1 MPNKAAQIIETPANV
16 RNTILEE
23 ALRVTGEKLNN
34 TEHQLEERLSS
45 MSLMLEQRGWTSINE
60 YNDEGPDLDQVK
72 TASKQIRNLMAL
84 NPIIKRGSKLR
95 VSYTW
100 SKGIEFGK
108 VPGSSRGRGAN
119 IQALID
125 NPINQ
130 RYVFSPEAHQE
141 LEQIAYSDGLALL
154 LGDES
159 NKTFQRLWIGEMTA
173 DYRNPDNSEEIWAY
187 RRSWKSYNTKDGTP
201 INRWYFTDTF
211 ADKRVATISYN
222 NTDEQVD
229 QNHLL
234 LDQSFNGQVG
244 WAYGVPDALSAITWV
259 RMYKEFLVNGKIMS
273 DALAQFAFKAVT
285 QSKNGGD
292 NASMK
297 LGQPGQSGSTAVLG
311 GGNDLVPISSAGKGY
326 DFDSGR
332 ALAAQ
337 IAAGLE
343 VSLVHLLSDPGA
355 SGSSYGSA
363 SNLDLP
369 TKRAILS
376 RQETWKSYYKRIL
389 AFMGAPDATVSFPTL
404 DEPDF
409 YREVQALLL
418 GWGSGVLDVEEFR
431 VKLLALLN
439 IVSAKAKAPEGVL
452 LPNNEKSLARKDI
465 DTDAT
470 GGASNQGQGS
480 SSTVGQGQNAN
491 DLRSDTLA
499 NSLKAMSDDRIME
512 MLEDIKGKL
521 ESN

>member
-1 MPNKAAQIIETPANV
+1 MANKAAQIMETPANI
-16 RNTILEE
+16 RNAVLEE

-45 MSLMLEQRGWTSINE
+45 MSLMLEQRGWTSISE
-60 YNDEGPDLDQVK
+60 YGDEGPDLDQVK
-72 TASKQIRNLMAL
+72 KASSQIRNLMAL

-100 SKGIEFGK
+100 SKGVEFGGVK
-108 VPGSSRGRGAN
+108 GGGRGRATN
-119 IQALID
+119 VQALID

-141 LEQIAYSDGLALL
+141 LEQVAYSDGLALL

-159 NKTFQRLWIGEMTA
+159 AKTFQRLWIGELTA
-173 DYRNPDNSEEIWAY
+173 DYRNPDNTEEVWAY
-187 RRSWKSYNTKDGTP
+187 RRTWQSYNKQDGVP
-201 INRWYFTDTF
+201 SNIWYFTDTF
-211 ADKRVATISYN
+211 ADKRVATIEYEGKRE
-222 NTDEQVD
+222 TVD
-229 QNHLL
+229 QGHLL
-234 LDQSFNGQVG
+234 IDQSFNGQVG

-259 RMYKEFLVNGKIMS
+259 RLYKEFLVNGKIMS

-285 QSKNGGD
+285 QSKAGGD

-297 LGQPGQSGSTAVLG
+297 LAQPGASGSTAVLG

-332 ALAAQ
+332 PLAAQ

-376 RQETWKSYYKRIL
+376 RQETWKSYYERIL
-389 AFMGAPDATVSFPTL
+389 KFMGVTDPKVTFPTL

-418 GWGSGVLDVEEFR
+418 GWGSGVIDIEEFR

-439 IVSAKAKAPEGVL
+439 IVSTNAKAPVGVM
-452 LPNNEKSLARKDI
+452 LPNNEKSLNRKDI
-465 DTDAT
+465 DND
-470 GGASNQGQGS
+470 GS
-480 SSTVGQGQNAN
+480 SAGQAQGNDTGVGAGLNAN
-491 DLRSDTLA
+491 DLRSDTLS
-499 NSLKAMSDDRIME
+499 NSLKAMTDERIME
-512 MLEDIKGKL
+512 MLEEIKSKL
-521 ESN
+521 DK